1 MVRHRGKYGLTFEGT
16 LGDFIKAIRKTKKI
30 SSVNLS
36 KAIGRSGAY
45 ISQIESGKNKNPDY
59 DSLYE
64 IFKQLGVEEIKID
77 DYLEHFGYLSP
88 DYIAMDEAYV
98 KQHEEQSND
107 PEYQEHLNRQQI
119 DSYEQQLQFEQEQL
133 NDYDWLDIEKEK
145 ALSKIKEIEKTLTY
159 FIDNDLLA
167 FSRVV
172 DNLHNMVESMPKDK
186 ENYDFFTKL
195 FKNDLTDLDKD
206 NKNQIIEAIKTEWSK
221 PKTKGFGNRPTF

>member
-1 MVRHRGKYGLTFEGT
+1 MVRYRGKYGLTFEGT
-16 LGDFIKAIRKTKKI
+16 LGEFIKAIRKTKKI
-30 SSVNLS
+30 NSVDLS
-36 KAIGRSGAY
+36 KNIGRSGAY
-45 ISQIESGKNKNPDY
+45 VSQIESGRNKNPDY
-59 DSLYE
+59 DALYE
-64 IFKQLGVEEIKID
+64 IFKQLGIEETKID

-88 DYIAMDEAYV
+88 DYIAMDEAYI

-107 PEYQEHLNRQQI
+107 AEYQEHLNRQQI

-186 ENYDFFTKL
+186 ENYDFFTTL

-221 PKTKGFGNRPTF
+221 PKTKGFGNRRTF